1 MVTRRI
7 CSMQRREQRHSQGL
21 VPSSWLPRLRED
33 RSWRRLTRVLA
44 VGGRFAHVGPLGYQ
58 SDNYADRY
66 SAEGMVQELGE
77 LGFALVDTSSFA
89 SSHLYAPLSLAQSQL
104 ENLVYVAD
112 KRMTRQPT
120 AR

>member
-58 SDNYADRY
+58 FDNYADRY

-77 LGFALVDTSSFA
+77 LGFALLDKSSFT
-89 SSHLYAPLSLAQSQL
+89 SSHLYEPLSLSHSQF
-104 ENLVYVAD
+104 ENLVYVFEN
-112 KRMTRQPT
+112 Q
-120 AR
+120 